1 MFRIIGDTTS
11 FIGYVLFIEICFGI
25 VFANRGHIRFFQS
38 IGPNTSN
45 EVIKNESIMYDN
57 TKPQR
62 TTKIFNQKCVAYSLI
77 NTTEFRLAVLFIL
90 KVYLGPT
97 QESKAWLI

>member
-1 MFRIIGDTTS
+1 M
-11 FIGYVLFIEICFGI
+11 FIGYVLLIEICFGI

-45 EVIKNESIMYDN
+45 EVIKNESIIYDN

-62 TTKIFNQKCVAYSLI
+62 TRPTKIFNQKGVAYSLI
-77 NTTEFRLAVLFIL
+77 NTSLDWQCY
-90 KVYLGPT
+90 VY
-97 QESKAWLI
+97 